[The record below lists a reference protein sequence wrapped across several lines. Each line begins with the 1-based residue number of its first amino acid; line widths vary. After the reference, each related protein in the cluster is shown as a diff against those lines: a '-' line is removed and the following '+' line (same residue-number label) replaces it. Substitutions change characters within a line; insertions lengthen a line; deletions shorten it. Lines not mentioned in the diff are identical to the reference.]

1 MKKIFTLFAA
11 AMLTMGAM
19 AQNKNVHFEYDGT
32 EVPAGSGYQMGDKD
46 IITLTFTMGEEASD
60 QTWSKGTVDVTKTDL
75 FGNTISYSNY
85 VQAKNANG
93 RTNILTNRNC
103 AYFQFEPKYSG
114 TIQVMSQNV
123 GTNKNIVVGN
133 ITGDEYT
140 ALPTQV
146 YKDDNAVELAANG
159 KLEDVGIN
167 ENYSGYVNFAVEAGK
182 SYVFCVGGSKG
193 RIMGFSFTYDP
204 ATGSSAITDIAAD
217 ENAPVEYFNLQGMR
231 VENPSNGLFIKR
243 QGSKVTKVIM

>member
-46 IITLTFTMGEEASD
+46 IITLTFIMGEEASD
-60 QTWSKGTVDVTKTDL
+60 QTWTSGTASVTDKDL
-75 FGNTISYSNY
+75 SGNEISYTNY
-85 VQAKNANG
+85 VQAKSTNG

-114 TIQVMSQNV
+114 TIQVMAQNV
-123 GTNKNIVVGN
+123 GTNKNIVAGN
-133 ITGDEYT
+133 ITGGEYT

-146 YKDDNAVELAANG
+146 YNNGIVNLAADG
-159 KLEDVGIN
+159 KLEEVGIN
-167 ENYSGYVNFAVEAGK
+167 ENYNGYVNFAVEAGK
-182 SYVFCVGGSKG
+182 TYVFCVGGSKG
-193 RIMGFSFTYDP
+193 RIMGFSFTYDSNS
-204 ATGSSAITDIAAD
+204 TSAITDIAAD
-217 ENAPVEYFNLQGMR
+217 ENAPVKYFNLQGIR
-231 VENPSNGLFIKR
+231 VDNPTSGLYIKR